1 MCLPAFAGSGRPDPR
16 PELVARVHGLI
27 RHAGGQASPVLRCG
41 DLALDTRSGRLT
53 LGGQAVTLT
62 SHEHKVL
69 NYLMHRPGAVVSR
82 SELTEHIYAQD
93 FERDTNTIEVFVG
106 RLRKKL
112 PLGLIETAC
121 GQGYRLLAP

>member
-27 RHAGGQASPVLRCG
+27 RRAGGQASPVLRCG

-69 NYLMHRPGAVVSR
+69 DCLMHRPARWSR
-82 SELTEHIYAQD
+82 TRS
-93 FERDTNTIEVFVG
+93 
-106 RLRKKL
+106 
-112 PLGLIETAC
+112 
-121 GQGYRLLAP
+121 